1 MEVNEARRHK
11 LNLEV
16 EIYKLLTSFEA
27 ETGLE
32 IAAILIERIDVGQM
46 GDDSKSQLNQ
56 VEVVAGIDIPAS
68 MKGGVE

>member
-56 VEVVAGIDIPAS
+56 VEVVAGIDVPAPP
-68 MKGGVE
+68 KGGVE